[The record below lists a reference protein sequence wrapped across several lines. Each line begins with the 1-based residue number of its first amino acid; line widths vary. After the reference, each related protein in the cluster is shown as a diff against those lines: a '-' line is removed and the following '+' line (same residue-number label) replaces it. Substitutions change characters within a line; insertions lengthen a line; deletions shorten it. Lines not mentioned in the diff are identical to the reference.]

1 MDPFDLS
8 DILMEYFEMY
18 FVASQDLLDIY
29 EVYITNSGFNI
40 IQITKTYTNIVYL
53 VEYDTGVVSDFQTE
67 IDKKIVIVTHVQ
79 LLTILAKIATNITRF
94 INKPKAIKYL
104 EKILKINAYR
114 KADIFGSWI
123 IACKDYS
130 ICYDHFRM
138 LDPMVTGGRKYSIVF
153 GKNIK
158 DIKFVTQKELLLFVK

>member
-67 IDKKIVIVTHVQ
+67 IDKKIVIVTHS
-79 LLTILAKIATNITRF
+79 
-94 INKPKAIKYL
+94 
-104 EKILKINAYR
+104 
-114 KADIFGSWI
+114 D
-123 IACKDYS
+123 
-130 ICYDHFRM
+130 
-138 LDPMVTGGRKYSIVF
+138 
-153 GKNIK
+153 
-158 DIKFVTQKELLLFVK
+158 